1 MCECGCACLC
11 ENVIFFVLAAVVLI
25 VILTFPCFCWSVSSK
40 VIAQWHFIVKSNAS
54 KTYAHSLLYRKWKVL
69 LIFTDFFFFL
79 PRGKMNQFCFWRFL
93 PSNQTLPPCWCIIGE
108 SVLFFSSSSTSILLL
123 IQKSWLLT
131 SVAFPPHIKTGVYRE
146 TIQWAAV
153 LCENILLMSEENG
166 QSVSS

>member
-1 MCECGCACLC
+1 MHARPTLIHCCI
-11 ENVIFFVLAAVVLI
+11 ENGKSCWYSLI
-25 VILTFPCFCWSVSSK
+25 
-40 VIAQWHFIVKSNAS
+40 
-54 KTYAHSLLYRKWKVL
+54 
-69 LIFTDFFFFL
+69 FFL

-166 QSVSS
+166 QSVSSWQKGSSNSNNHLLQPRHAGKHLWMQKMSNLEADGLQYQKNTLGATSDT